1 MVEMMD
7 KKKIRKGDYG
17 YIKKRKLVQMAK
29 VAFVLLDI
37 IIVMLIGIYIS
48 GSRKNLLTIVA
59 VLMVLPM
66 ANFAASLITLF
77 PHKSAPLKEY
87 EEFQKHSGG
96 LITSCDMVI
105 TSRTLVVPL
114 EFAVV
119 HSSGVYAYSAS
130 KDLKVKDAQ
139 EYVENMC
146 AANQLNTKVHI
157 FKDLGPFYRRLDAL
171 EREKPDGE
179 KEDELLHIK
188 ACMLAISL

>member
-1 MVEMMD
+1 MQ
-7 KKKIRKGDYG
+7 
-17 YIKKRKLVQMAK
+17 LAK
-29 VAFVLLDI
+29 VAFILQDI
-37 IIVMLIGIYIS
+37 ILVMLIGIYIS
-48 GSRKNLLTIVA
+48 GSRKNLLTVVA

-66 ANFAASLITLF
+66 ANFAASLIALF
-77 PHKSAPLKEY
+77 PHKSAPLNEY

-114 EFAVV
+114 EFSVV

-171 EREKPDGE
+171 EREKPDVE

>member
-1 MVEMMD
+1 MD
-7 KKKIRKGDYG
+7 KKKVRKGDYG
-17 YIKKRKLVQMAK
+17 YIKKRKLVQLAK
-29 VAFVLLDI
+29 VAFILLDI
-37 IIVMLIGIYIS
+37 ILVMLIGIYIS
-48 GSRKNLLTIVA
+48 GSRKNLLTVVA

-66 ANFAASLITLF
+66 ANFAASLIALF
-77 PHKSAPLKEY
+77 PHKSAPLNEY

-114 EFAVV
+114 EFSVV

-171 EREKPDGE
+171 EREKPDVE

-188 ACMLAISL
+188 ACMLAIS